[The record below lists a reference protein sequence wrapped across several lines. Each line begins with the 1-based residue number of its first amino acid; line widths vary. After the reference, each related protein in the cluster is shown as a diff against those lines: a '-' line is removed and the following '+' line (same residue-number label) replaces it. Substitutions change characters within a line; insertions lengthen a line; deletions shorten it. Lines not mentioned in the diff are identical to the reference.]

1 LTGKRRLRAV
11 AVFVAAVLA
20 GIAVFGLVVAYL
32 SGHLSGVLLPWAG
45 IVVMTVVV
53 QVILS
58 LGSRRHEDRD
68 DD

>member
-20 GIAVFGLVVAYL
+20 GIAVFGLVGAYL